1 MTDLER
7 AKAILPELVA
17 NRRHIH
23 QNPETGMDLKE
34 TAVYVMEKLR
44 EMGYEP
50 QICGTSGVTATVGG
64 KKGGPVFLLRADMDA
79 LPMKEDSGLDF
90 AACGNKAHTCGHDM
104 HTAMLLGAAKLLK
117 EEEDSLTGTVKF
129 MFQPAE
135 ETLEGAKAMI
145 EDGIL
150 ENPHVDAAMGAHMRP
165 MAPTGFIA
173 YNVGPVSS
181 SSDIFNIHIEGKGG
195 HGASPHDTVDPINV
209 GVHIHLA
216 LQELIAREVNP
227 AEQVVLTLGMFQSG
241 DANNIIPSKALLGGT
256 LRTYN
261 EDLRAML
268 KDRIKTV
275 VEMTAQLFRAK
286 AWVEDRGSTCA
297 LVIDEGVADVVG
309 KAFSR
314 EFGRGVVKMNERM
327 SGSEDFAEVSA
338 RVPAMFFVVGG
349 GMPQDGYAYGGHHPK
364 VKFDENS
371 LPFGVAAYVSGA
383 KAWLAANHKE

>member
-34 TAVYVMEKLR
+34 TTAYVMEKLR

-50 QICGTSGVTATVGG
+50 QICGTSGVTATAGG
-64 KKGGPVFLLRADMDA
+64 KNGGPVFLLRADMDA
-79 LPMKEDSGLDF
+79 LPMKEDSGLEF
-90 AACGNKAHTCGHDM
+90 AACGSKAHTCGHDM

-117 EEEDSLTGTVKF
+117 EDEDSLPGIVKF

-195 HGASPHDTVDPINV
+195 HGASPHETVDPINV

-261 EDLRAML
+261 EELRVML

-286 AWVEDRGSTCA
+286 AWVEDRGSTCT

-309 KAFSR
+309 KAFSQ
-314 EFGRGVVKMNERM
+314 EFGRGVVRMNERM

-383 KAWLAANHKE
+383 KAWLAANYKE